1 MKFKIVIKHLIVEEK
16 ELELS
21 YDNAN
26 QALDDAGVWLKIF
39 NEMAGQTKTDK
50 QTINNYALKSITEV
64 KDK

>member
-1 MKFKIVIKHLIVEEK
+1 MKFKIVIKHIIVEEK

-39 NEMAGQTKTDK
+39 NEMADQTRTDK